1 MDQRSDEVPHSE
13 KAETMAKSEW
23 TRQILRERDTELAGL
38 EEQLKSAVGGT
49 GNLSAVIGPP
59 GIGKSSL
66 LAAATE
72 SGRGFGMQVLRAR
85 ATELEQSFGFGV
97 VRQLF
102 QSTVRTA
109 DADRLEVIS
118 RGAAGSAVN
127 LVAGLGEA
135 DGTPALDGLLSM
147 TNAIYWLIA
156 NLSDHTP
163 LLLIVD
169 DLHWADDE
177 SVAVLTFL
185 QSRVWELP
193 VAVVVGS
200 RPDLGEAASRLVES
214 ANVLR
219 PDPLS
224 VDAVEHLIRESLGD
238 PDAAFTHAAAAVSGG
253 NPFYLTELIAEL
265 AADHTAPGS
274 TAAAAVLS
282 AGPVAVGRSV
292 SARLARLSADA
303 QAVARA
309 VLVLGDQAAATH
321 AAEFVGIGVE
331 DVRRAATELVAADI
345 FANGGDLEFAHPI
358 LRSALSDVVGDHAL
372 SEGHARAIDLLETVG
387 ADPEAV
393 AAHVMAT
400 PPAADPAAVDRLV
413 RAAQVAGGRGAS
425 GAAVTYLRRALEEPP
440 SADRRAEVLLALGS
454 AEIPLQDPAC
464 FFHLLEA
471 RDLFPPGPK
480 RAEAGLAV
488 TRVLAFAG
496 EISMALAEGAKAR
509 GFDRETDLFLD
520 AVTMAASMTG
530 RDHAGVAE
538 VATRSEEL
546 PGHTPGERAA
556 LALAAFIKTK
566 ASMPLADIGPIVER
580 VIANGGLTITAADGF
595 SPSCVLACV
604 NFAGQH
610 RRSIT
615 LCTQLIQEAERSG
628 SPFSRAQY
636 AAIRAG
642 GYFRL
647 GRLVEA
653 AADARFAIETA
664 GAMNV
669 NLPIAHMMLVESL
682 IALGRLDE
690 AQEAVDA
697 LPAPGE
703 REDLAMRASAIWTHG
718 HLLAE
723 RGDFDAGIAV
733 VRESGRLI
741 DQVEATNPAIIPW
754 RITLVE
760 LLARNGEHEQ
770 AQQEVLPALAA
781 ARRHGGAWA
790 IGRLLRGLAMSR
802 RDDAIALLTEAV
814 EMLDDGESQFALADA
829 LIDLGAEL
837 RRRGQRRQAREP
849 LSEGLRLA
857 RECGAA
863 PLAARAELELHAGG
877 TGPRTTV
884 RSGVDS
890 LTPSEWR
897 VAHLAAQGGGNRE
910 IAQSLFVT
918 EKTVEKHLGN
928 AYRKLAITKRSQLIP
943 LLRTSDRLVE
953 E

>member
-1 MDQRSDEVPHSE
+1 MARSG
-13 KAETMAKSEW
+13 W
-23 TRQILRERDTELAGL
+23 TRHTLRERETELAAL
-38 EEQLKSAVGGT
+38 EQQLKSAVGGT
-49 GNLSAVIGPP
+49 GNFSAVVGPP

-66 LAAATE
+66 LSAASE
-72 SGRGFGMQVLRAR
+72 SGQHFGMQVFHAR

-102 QSTVRTA
+102 ESTVRTA
-109 DADRLEVIS
+109 GTDRLEAIS
-118 RGAAGSAVN
+118 RGAAGRAVN
-127 LVAGLGEA
+127 LIAGLTVD
-135 DGTPALDGLLSM
+135 DGPLALDGLLSM
-147 TNAIYWLIA
+147 TNSVYWMIA

-177 SVAVLTFL
+177 SIAVLEFL
-185 QSRVWELP
+185 QARVWELP
-193 VAVVVGS
+193 VAVVLAS
-200 RPDLGEAASRLVES
+200 RPDLGESASRLVQS
-214 ANVLR
+214 TNVIN

-224 VDAVEHLIRESLGD
+224 VVAVEHLIRESLGD
-238 PDAAFTHAAAAVSGG
+238 PDAAFTDAAASVSGG
-253 NPFYLTELIAEL
+253 NPFYLTELIAAL
-265 AADHTAPGS
+265 AAEHTTPTG
-274 TAAAAVLS
+274 TAAAAVRS

-292 SARLARLSADA
+292 AARLSRLSTDA

-309 VLVLGDQAAATH
+309 VLVLGDQAPAIHVAAF
-321 AAEFVGIGVE
+321 AGVQVE
-331 DVRRAATELVAADI
+331 NVRRAATKLVTADI
-345 FANGGDLEFAHPI
+345 FGSSGDLEFAHPI
-358 LRSALSDVVGDHAL
+358 LRSALSDVAGEHSL
-372 SEGHARAIDLLETVG
+372 SEGHARAIDLLEAFG
-387 ADPEAV
+387 ADPEVV

-413 RAAQVAGGRGAS
+413 RAAQVASSRGAS
-425 GAAVTYLRRALEEPP
+425 GAAVAYLRRALEEPP
-440 SADRRAEVLLALGS
+440 SAGKRADVLLALGS

-471 RDLFPPGPK
+471 RDLFPAGPE

-530 RDHAGVAE
+530 RDNAGVAE
-538 VATRSEEL
+538 IVVRTENLS
-546 PGHTPGERAA
+546 GDTPGERAA

-566 ASMPLADIGPIVER
+566 SAMPLADIGPMVER
-580 VIANGGLTITAADGF
+580 VIANGGVTIAAADGF

-628 SPFSRAQY
+628 SPFFRAQY

-642 GYFRL
+642 GLFRL
-647 GRLVEA
+647 GRLVES

-669 NLPIAHMMLVESL
+669 NLPIAHMTLVESL

-690 AQEAVDA
+690 AQEAVAA
-697 LPAPGE
+697 LPAPGA
-703 REDLAMRASAIWTHG
+703 REDSAMRASATWTHG

-723 RGDFDAGIAV
+723 RGDLDAGIAA

-741 DQVEATNPAIIPW
+741 DDVGATNPTIIPW
-754 RITLVE
+754 RIALVD
-760 LLARNGEHEQ
+760 LLARNGQVEQ
-770 AQQEVLPALAA
+770 AREAALPALEA
-781 ARRHGGAWA
+781 ARRHGGSWA
-790 IGRLLRGLAMSR
+790 IGSLLRGLAMTD
-802 RDDAIALLTEAV
+802 RDDAATLLTEAV
-814 EMLDDGESQFALADA
+814 EALADGESQFALAQA
-829 LIDLGAEL
+829 LVDLGAEH
-837 RRRGQRRQAREP
+837 RRRGKRRQAREP
-849 LSEGLRLA
+849 LAEGLRLA
-857 RECGAA
+857 RECGAG

-877 TGPRTTV
+877 AQPRTTF
-884 RSGVDS
+884 RIGLDS

-897 VAHLAAQGGGNRE
+897 VAQLAALGGGNRD

-928 AYRKLAITKRSQLIP
+928 AYRKLGITKRSQLTP
-943 LLRTSDRLVE
+943 LLRASDRLVE

>member
-1 MDQRSDEVPHSE
+1 M
-13 KAETMAKSEW
+13 
-23 TRQILRERDTELAGL
+23 
-38 EEQLKSAVGGT
+38 
-49 GNLSAVIGPP
+49 
-59 GIGKSSL
+59 
-66 LAAATE
+66 
-72 SGRGFGMQVLRAR
+72 
-85 ATELEQSFGFGV
+85 
-97 VRQLF
+97 
-102 QSTVRTA
+102 
-109 DADRLEVIS
+109 
-118 RGAAGSAVN
+118 
-127 LVAGLGEA
+127 
-135 DGTPALDGLLSM
+135 
-147 TNAIYWLIA
+147 
-156 NLSDHTP
+156 
-163 LLLIVD
+163 
-169 DLHWADDE
+169 
-177 SVAVLTFL
+177 
-185 QSRVWELP
+185 
-193 VAVVVGS
+193 
-200 RPDLGEAASRLVES
+200 
-214 ANVLR
+214 
-219 PDPLS
+219 
-224 VDAVEHLIRESLGD
+224 
-238 PDAAFTHAAAAVSGG
+238 
-253 NPFYLTELIAEL
+253 
-265 AADHTAPGS
+265 
-274 TAAAAVLS
+274 
-282 AGPVAVGRSV
+282 
-292 SARLARLSADA
+292 
-303 QAVARA
+303 
-309 VLVLGDQAAATH
+309 
-321 AAEFVGIGVE
+321 
-331 DVRRAATELVAADI
+331 VRRTVNELVAADV
-345 FANGGDLEFAHPI
+345 FAKSDDLEFAHPI
-358 LRSALSDVVGDHAL
+358 LRSALADVAGGHAL
-372 SEGHARAIDLLETVG
+372 SEGHARAIELLERSG
-387 ADPEAV
+387 ADPEVV
-393 AAHVMAT
+393 AAHVMAM
-400 PPAADPAAVDRLV
+400 PAAADSASVDRLL

-425 GAAVTYLRRALEEPP
+425 GAAVAYLRRALEEPP
-440 SADRRAEVLLALGS
+440 AADKKAEVLLALGS

-471 RDLFPPGPK
+471 RDLFPPGPEK
-480 RAEAGLAV
+480 AEAGLAV

-509 GFDRETDLFLD
+509 GLDRETDLFLD

-530 RDHAGVAE
+530 HDHAGVAE
-538 VATRSEEL
+538 VATRSEGL

-556 LALAAFIKTK
+556 LALAAFVKTK
-566 ASMPLADIGPIVER
+566 ASMPLADIGPILER
-580 VIANGGLTITAADGF
+580 VIANGGVTITAADGF

-703 REDLAMRASAIWTHG
+703 REDLAMRASATWTHG

-723 RGDFDAGIAV
+723 RGDFEAGITV

-760 LLARNGEHEQ
+760 LLARNGELDR
-770 AQQEVLPALAA
+770 AQEEAVPALAA
-781 ARRHGGAWA
+781 ARRHGGRWT

-802 RDDAIALLTEAV
+802 RDDALALLTEAIEV
-814 EMLDDGESQFALADA
+814 LDDGESQFALAEA
-829 LIDLGAEL
+829 LVDLGAEL

-849 LSEGLRLA
+849 LAEGLRLA

-863 PLAARAELELHAGG
+863 PLAARAEIELHAGG
-877 TGPRTTV
+877 ANPRTTA
-884 RSGVDS
+884 RTGLDS

-897 VAHLAAQGGGNRE
+897 VAQLAAQGGGNRE

-928 AYRKLAITKRSQLIP
+928 AYRKLGITKRSQLMP
-943 LLRTSDRLVE
+943 LLRTSERLVE